1 MSTRATH
8 VRVADGA
15 IAEYFITLGMIA
27 TRGHPEGWYV
37 PIVYEA
43 MPTVGEF
50 EYAHPTMKL
59 IGNVQP
65 DENGFFKDCHVLVT
79 YHVAKKGLLALLQMA
94 WGNNFRPALG
104 MLPGEETQVPP
115 PVVEAPLMA
124 AIRETVEDEI
134 YKLLDIFAKQKDYR
148 DFKHL
153 SDYKDS
159 NIESWR
165 EEALYAIQMR
175 DLVWLD
181 FYKLFDEI
189 SANKRP
195 LIKSFAEVKNFLPE
209 LVWPVT
215 AEQTAEQPAP
225 VVETA
230 VTEAPTEEATLAPTE
245 TPQPSTVAA

>member
-1 MSTRATH
+1 
-8 VRVADGA
+8 
-15 IAEYFITLGMIA
+15 
-27 TRGHPEGWYV
+27 
-37 PIVYEA
+37 
-43 MPTVGEF
+43 
-50 EYAHPTMKL
+50 
-59 IGNVQP
+59 
-65 DENGFFKDCHVLVT
+65 
-79 YHVAKKGLLALLQMA
+79 
-94 WGNNFRPALG
+94 
-104 MLPGEETQVPP
+104 
-115 PVVEAPLMA
+115 MA